1 MANTSDIRNGL
12 CIRHNHDIF
21 KVIEFLHVKPG
32 KGPAFVRTK
41 LKSVTT
47 GKVIDNTFSAGHKI
61 DDVRVETH
69 KFQYLYPEGDQFHFM
84 NVEDYNQI
92 TISKAAIDNPGLLKE
107 GELVTVIINSEDEMP
122 LSVDM
127 PASVILEVT
136 STEPGVKG
144 NTATN
149 ATKPATVETGASIMV
164 PLFINEGD
172 KIKVET
178 AKGTYKERVKA

>member
-12 CIRHNHDIF
+12 CIKYNHDIF
-21 KVIEFLHVKPG
+21 KIVEFLHVKPG

-69 KFQYLYPEGDQFHFM
+69 KYQFLYQDGEFYHFM
-84 NVEDYNQI
+84 HVEDYTQI
-92 TISKAAIDNPGLLKE
+92 RLLESALDMPQLLKE
-107 GELVTVIINSEDEMP
+107 GEVLTVIINTEDNLP
-122 LSVDM
+122 LSTEM
-127 PASVILEVT
+127 PASVVLEVT
-136 STEPGVKG
+136 HTEPGVKG

-149 ATKPATVETGASIMV
+149 ATKPATVETGAEVNV

-172 KIKVET
+172 KIRIET
-178 AKGTYKERVKA
+178 EKGTYKERIKE

>member
-12 CIRHNHDIF
+12 CIRYNNDIY
-21 KVIEFLHVKPG
+21 KIIEFLHVKPG

-41 LKSVTT
+41 LKSVTN
-47 GKVIDNTFSAGHKI
+47 GKVIDNTFSAGHKL

-69 KFQYLYPEGDQFHFM
+69 KFQYLYNDGEFYHFM
-84 NVEDYNQI
+84 NEVDFTQI
-92 TISKAAIDNPGLLKE
+92 QLRESVLDSPGLMKE
-107 GELVTVIINSEDEMP
+107 GEVVTVIINAEDNMP
-122 LSVDM
+122 LSVEM

-136 STEPGVKG
+136 ATEPGVKG

-149 ATKPATVETGASIMV
+149 ATKPATVETGATVNV

-178 AKGTYKERVKA
+178 DKGTYKERVKE

>member
-1 MANTSDIRNGL
+1 MATTSDIRNGL
-12 CIRHNHDIF
+12 CIRYNNDIY

-41 LKSVTT
+41 LKSVTN
-47 GKVIDNTFSAGHKI
+47 GKVVDNTFPAGRKL

-69 KFQYLYPEGDQFHFM
+69 KFQYLYADGDTFHFM
-84 NVEDYNQI
+84 NTADYDQI
-92 TISKAAIDNPGLLKE
+92 TIEKQVLDAPDLLKE
-107 GELVTVIINSEDEMP
+107 GEVVTIIINSEDSMP
-122 LSVDM
+122 LSVEM

-136 STEPGVKG
+136 HAEPGIKG

-149 ATKPATVETGASIMV
+149 ATKPATVETGASVNV

-172 KIKVET
+172 KIKVGTE
-178 AKGTYKERVKA
+178 KGNYLERVKE

>member
-1 MANTSDIRNGL
+1 MASTADIRNGL
-12 CIRHNHDIF
+12 CIKYNHDIF

-61 DDVRVETH
+61 EEVRVETH
-69 KFQYLYPEGDQFHFM
+69 RFQYLYPEGDKFHFM
-84 NVEDYNQI
+84 NVEDYTQI
-92 TISKAAIDNPGLLKE
+92 ILNKTAIDSPDLLKE
-107 GELVTVIINSEDEMP
+107 GEVVTVLINSEYAVP

-127 PASVILEVT
+127 PASVILEVI

-149 ATKPATVETGASIMV
+149 ALKPATVETGAIVMV
-164 PLFINEGD
+164 PLFVNEGD
-172 KIKVET
+172 KIKIET
-178 AKGTYKERVKA
+178 EKGTYKERVKE

>member
-12 CIRHNHDIF
+12 CIRYNHDIF
-21 KVIEFLHVKPG
+21 KIIEFLHVKPG

-41 LKSVTT
+41 LKSVTN

-61 DDVRVETH
+61 EDIRVETQ
-69 KFQYLYPEGDQFHFM
+69 KYQYLYNEGNQFHFM
-84 NVEDYNQI
+84 NTDDYNQI
-92 TISKAAIDNPGLLKE
+92 SIDKNILETPDLLKE
-107 GELVTVIINSEDEMP
+107 GELVSISINTEDGMP
-122 LSVDM
+122 LSADM

-136 STEPGVKG
+136 HTEPGVKG

-149 ATKPATVETGASIMV
+149 ATKPATMETGASVNV

-172 KIKVET
+172 KIKVDTE
-178 AKGTYKERVKA
+178 KGHYIERIKE